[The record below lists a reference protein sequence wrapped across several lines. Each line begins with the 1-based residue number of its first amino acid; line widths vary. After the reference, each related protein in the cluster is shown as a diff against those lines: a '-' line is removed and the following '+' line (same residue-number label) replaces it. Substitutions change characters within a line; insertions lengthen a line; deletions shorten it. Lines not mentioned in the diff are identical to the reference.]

1 MNETL
6 KRALSGVVYVAI
18 MWLGTSYSEATFSLL
33 FAVLGV
39 ISIYEMWKLRKGKT
53 KVLAFLY
60 VLIPFFIIQLF
71 GMTEHD
77 YPNSPFDPSHILF
90 MFVLTWTFDTFAYLF
105 GVRFGK
111 TKIMPSVSPKKSWE
125 GFVGGFIFTII
136 SAYLMVSYF
145 PSIELN
151 LLTNKYAFW
160 LVSTFSFPSIELNQ
174 AIGISL
180 FLPFTATLGDFI
192 ESYYKRQAGVK
203 DSGDF
208 IPGHGGM
215 LDRMD
220 AFMITIPVLYIYL
233 HII

>member
-6 KRALSGVVYVAI
+6 KRALSGAVYVAI

-71 GMTEHD
+71 GMTDHD
-77 YPNSPFDPSHILF
+77 YPNSPFDPSLILL

-111 TKIMPSVSPKKSWE
+111 TKIMPSISPKKSWE

-136 SAYLMVSYF
+136 SAYLTVSYF

-151 LLTNKYAFW
+151 H
-160 LVSTFSFPSIELNQ
+160 
-174 AIGISL
+174 AIVISL

-192 ESYYKRQAGVK
+192 ESHYKRQAGVK

>member
-6 KRALSGVVYVAI
+6 KRALSGAVYVAI

-33 FAVLGV
+33 FAVLGIV
-39 ISIYEMWKLRKGKT
+39 SIYEMWKLRKGKN

-71 GMTEHD
+71 GMTD
-77 YPNSPFDPSHILF
+77 LDNPNSPFDPSLILL

-111 TKIMPSVSPKKSWE
+111 TKIMPSVSPKKSLE

-136 SAYLMVSYF
+136 SAYLTVSYF
-145 PSIELN
+145 PSLELN
-151 LLTNKYAFW
+151 HAI
-160 LVSTFSFPSIELNQ
+160 VISI
-174 AIGISL
+174 

-192 ESYYKRQAGVK
+192 ESHYKRQAGVK

-220 AFMITIPVLYIYL
+220 AFMITIPVLYIYV

>member
-71 GMTEHD
+71 GMTDHD

-111 TKIMPSVSPKKSWE
+111 TKIMSSVSPKKSWE

-136 SAYLMVSYF
+136 SAYLTVSYF

-151 LLTNKYAFW
+151 H
-160 LVSTFSFPSIELNQ
+160 
-174 AIGISL
+174 AIVISL

-192 ESYYKRQAGVK
+192 ESHYKRQAGVK

-220 AFMITIPVLYIYL
+220 AFMITIPVLYL
-233 HII
+233 LTNLL

>member
-33 FAVLGV
+33 FAVLGIV
-39 ISIYEMWKLRKGKT
+39 SIYEMWKLRKGKT
-53 KVLAFLY
+53 KVFAFLY

-71 GMTEHD
+71 GITDHD

-136 SAYLMVSYF
+136 SAYLTVSYL

-151 LLTNKYAFW
+151 H
-160 LVSTFSFPSIELNQ
+160 
-174 AIGISL
+174 AIVISL

-192 ESYYKRQAGVK
+192 ESHYKRQAGVK
-203 DSGDF
+203 DSGNF

>member
-39 ISIYEMWKLRKGKT
+39 ISIYEIWKLRKGKT

-71 GMTEHD
+71 GMTDHD

-136 SAYLMVSYF
+136 SAYLTVSYF

-151 LLTNKYAFW
+151 H
-160 LVSTFSFPSIELNQ
+160 
-174 AIGISL
+174 AIVISL

-192 ESYYKRQAGVK
+192 ESHYKRQAGVK